1 MIAPRFASFLCLV
14 INIYIWTLAGSS
26 LRFLCDR
33 FCGGR
38 MSRHCTAKRARL
50 GNFPSSGL
58 DRRLPRSASSVCHP
72 SLQIARTT
80 GRPQLLSSTLLAH
93 SFLDAI
99 LESRPLSASCLARCK
114 CNRSLPIQASRSTFI
129 FPGGTAHGGGAFAF
143 PHLLERER
151 PVPLRHSNISTQAIN
166 QPYFLTGW
174 ISSDGRA
181 AL

>member
-58 DRRLPRSASSVCHP
+58 DRRLPRSAHSVCHP
-72 SLQIARTT
+72 SLHIARTA
-80 GRPQLLSSTLLAH
+80 RRLQLFSSTVRSH

-114 CNRSLPIQASRSTFI
+114 CNRRHARSCIAHVSSVGIPTGSWNTYVI
-129 FPGGTAHGGGAFAF
+129 CLVFPFK
-143 PHLLERER
+143 L
-151 PVPLRHSNISTQAIN
+151 
-166 QPYFLTGW
+166 
-174 ISSDGRA
+174 
-181 AL
+181 

>member
-26 LRFLCDR
+26 LRFSCDR

-38 MSRHCTAKRARL
+38 MSRHSTTKRARL

-80 GRPQLLSSTLLAH
+80 GRPQLLSSTLRAH

-99 LESRPLSASCLARCK
+99 LESRPLSVSCLARCK
-114 CNRSLPIQASRSTFI
+114 CNRSLPIQALRSTFI

-143 PHLLERER
+143 PHLL
-151 PVPLRHSNISTQAIN
+151 V
-166 QPYFLTGW
+166 
-174 ISSDGRA
+174 SSESA
-181 AL
+181 QCL